1 MIINIDEITQNAINI
16 QAAQAEN
23 SNTIARRIITKIV
36 QEQIRLNADN
46 AIIGQELE
54 MYLYNSGN
62 YSYVT
67 EIFGEQTMN
76 IEYIGALF
84 NLKIYKDSL
93 YEIKPNEVIF
103 FNELDELPIYI
114 QRLRLKKLN
123 RITSYSNVLHR

>member
-16 QAAQAEN
+16 QATQAEN

-36 QEQIRLNADN
+36 QEQIRLNDDN

>member
-1 MIINIDEITQNAINI
+1 MNIDEIAQNALNI
-16 QAAQAEN
+16 QATQSEN

-62 YSYVT
+62 YSYVPV
-67 EIFGEQTMN
+67 FGEQTMN

-84 NLKIYKDSL
+84 NLKTYL
-93 YEIKPNEVIF
+93 YSKIKIEKI
-103 FNELDELPIYI
+103 
-114 QRLRLKKLN
+114 K
-123 RITSYSNVLHR
+123 

>member
-1 MIINIDEITQNAINI
+1 
-16 QAAQAEN
+16 
-23 SNTIARRIITKIV
+23 
-36 QEQIRLNADN
+36 
-46 AIIGQELE
+46 

-62 YSYVT
+62 YSYVPV
-67 EIFGEQTMN
+67 FGEQTMN

-123 RITSYSNVLHR
+123 RIIE

>member
-16 QAAQAEN
+16 QATQAEN